1 MSPRDVATR
10 DHAVRTLS
18 PSINEPVRRQKRR
31 RGSQKEV
38 LILPSNLL
46 GCLLVTVVMCLA
58 LPSPT
63 SSLTPIISTTL
74 HRHKEQ
80 RSTFSYNPD
89 SRLLKKV
96 SSPFQ
101 SQPKQS
107 ACMPPI
113 SNCTLIRGNSE
124 DSLHILS
131 RRFTE
136 LEFLLEDP
144 NGDSA
149 SIFPSDGDDPTRTS
163 TTPICRV
170 VTRSDRKIP
179 TAKGAIPASLSRPPY
194 VLRNLDNLFHAIS
207 YSETRRLQYFET
219 SSTEHPTTS
228 SAGEDAR
235 LVDVTRTSLEDAG
248 FQLLSRR
255 DLDLCEALNAGYL
268 LRLSILPDVSK
279 LDPTV
284 AQEFYPE
291 LFDSK
296 GKPLNDQDEVLFNGR
311 VLVFWR
317 GYSSETTKGRLILP
331 KLDYL
336 QASVVQSSAAW

>member
-1 MSPRDVATR
+1 MS
-10 DHAVRTLS
+10 
-18 PSINEPVRRQKRR
+18 
-31 RGSQKEV
+31 
-38 LILPSNLL
+38 LP
-46 GCLLVTVVMCLA
+46 A
-58 LPSPT
+58 RT

-74 HRHKEQ
+74 HRHQEQ
-80 RSTFSYNPD
+80 RSTFSCNPD
-89 SRLLKKV
+89 SQLLKKL
-96 SSPFQ
+96 SSPFP

-107 ACMPPI
+107 AALPPTR
-113 SNCTLIRGNSE
+113 NRTLIHVSSE
-124 DSLHILS
+124 ESLHVLS
-131 RRFTE
+131 KRFAE
-136 LEFLLEDP
+136 LDFLLEEP
-144 NGDSA
+144 NGDSP
-149 SIFPSDGDDPTRTS
+149 SSLPSDGDDPSRTS
-163 TTPICRV
+163 TSPICRV

-179 TAKGAIPASLSRPPY
+179 TTKGAIPASLSRPPY
-194 VLRNLDNLFHAIS
+194 VLRNLDNLFHAVS

-219 SSTEHPTTS
+219 SSTAQPPS
-228 SAGEDAR
+228 CSDGEEAR

-291 LFDSK
+291 RFDSK
-296 GKPLNDQDEVLFNGR
+296 GNPLNDQDEILFNGR

-317 GYSSETTKGRLILP
+317 GYSSETTNGRLILP